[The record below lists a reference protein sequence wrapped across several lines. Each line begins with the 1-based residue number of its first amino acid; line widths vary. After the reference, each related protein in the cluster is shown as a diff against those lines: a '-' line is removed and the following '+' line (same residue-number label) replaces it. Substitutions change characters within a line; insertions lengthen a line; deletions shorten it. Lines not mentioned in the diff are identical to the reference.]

1 MQFRPEPDENMH
13 ILYLKTKNEASVKN
27 MYISIRTTNA
37 TCKLQCQEYEY
48 VNILTFG
55 SVPGIYFY

>member
-1 MQFRPEPDENMH
+1 M
-13 ILYLKTKNEASVKN
+13 KTKNEASVKN